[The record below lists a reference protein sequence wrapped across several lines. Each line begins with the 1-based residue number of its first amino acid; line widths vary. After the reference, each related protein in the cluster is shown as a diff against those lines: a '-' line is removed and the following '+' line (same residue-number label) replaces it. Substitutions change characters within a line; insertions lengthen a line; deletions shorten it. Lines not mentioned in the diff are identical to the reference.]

1 MDVLVLQGKSK
12 GSLTPSS
19 FYSVVNCTESEDFV
33 ELVNAKDIC
42 KSPIEGAC
50 LEDVIIEE
58 GNDFLI
64 RKTRGDQEPE
74 HLSLKEIKRISIQ
87 DIKVAALRAFCVK
100 VQVIDQYSAILKH
113 ECKRAQRKAAQ
124 DKKCKAKGKAKA
136 SNNSSSE
143 ESDDMSVHVMN
154 PEEVINPVWMA

>member
-1 MDVLVLQGKSK
+1 MASNHLNEAEPTDVLVLQGKSE
-12 GSLTPSS
+12 GSLTSSS

-33 ELVNAKDIC
+33 ELVDAKDIS

-74 HLSLKEIKRISIQ
+74 HSSLKEIKGISIQ
-87 DIKVAALRAFCVK
+87 DIKVGALRAFCVK
-100 VQVIDQYSAILKH
+100 VGLRGQGRATKQEIVHKLVEFKSTPQNVNIEKSTARAKIL
-113 ECKRAQRKAAQ
+113 
-124 DKKCKAKGKAKA
+124 
-136 SNNSSSE
+136 
-143 ESDDMSVHVMN
+143 
-154 PEEVINPVWMA
+154 